1 MSVAGT
7 CSDRH
12 DIIERHVARRLK
24 VVKIGADFGWDL
36 ESLDHSERAKAAK
49 ERQGRGG
56 GGGGARYSS
65 VAMRPPARGLR
76 AQESAEEH
84 NGAGHVAEQEVR

>member
-1 MSVAGT
+1 MVGLDGGRIHVSVAGT

-36 ESLDHSERAKAAK
+36 ESLDHSERAKAA
-49 ERQGRGG
+49 
-56 GGGGARYSS
+56 
-65 VAMRPPARGLR
+65 
-76 AQESAEEH
+76 
-84 NGAGHVAEQEVR
+84 